1 MKPKF
6 AFAIS
11 LSLPFFIAYFF
22 ITYHHNNDNGFFKE
36 QENLDNDWFI
46 TQRSF
51 PREDIPFQV
60 LENAKSEMNTRFAN
74 KKTSGMWTLAG
85 PTNIGGR
92 ITSLIIHPTN
102 ENIFFAGSASGGVW
116 KTTDNG
122 NTWTNIFNEHFSIGA
137 LSFDP
142 TNPNCIYVGTGE
154 ANPAGV
160 ATYPGNGVWKT
171 TNGGETWANIGLE
184 STGHIGKIVVNPNY
198 PQEIFVAALGLYRG
212 KTQERGVFKSSNGG
226 ANWNRVL
233 FLNDTTGAT
242 DIVFHPMNS
251 SRMFAAMWTR
261 YRTPRY
267 SVISGV
273 ASGLF
278 LSTNGG
284 ENWTQVT
291 AGFPNNDEN
300 LGRISL
306 AISSSNPNTIFALVA
321 DGVNV
326 KGVYK
331 STNGGNDWHQVNDG
345 AEMFESQV
353 WYNNIIVVHPTNANV
368 VWLGMTSFYK
378 STNGGTSF
386 SDILSFDVHVDQHAM
401 EYAPSNPN
409 KIVLGND
416 GGIFVSTN
424 GGTSWNKSLNLPI
437 TQFYAGT
444 IDFQFSN
451 KLLGGTQDNG
461 TLRTS
466 NSTHSSWSEI
476 YGGDG
481 FYCLVDP
488 TDSNFVYAEYQN
500 GGLGFSTDGGNSF
513 EDGTNGIG
521 ANDRFNWSTP
531 IAMDLQHPKTLY
543 VGTQR
548 VYRTKDNMQNWTAIS
563 GDLTYGNGGRV
574 GTISTIDVSQTDSNV
589 IYVGTDDSRVW
600 VTTNGGTNWVNI
612 DDSLPNRWAT
622 RVSVDPESANIAY
635 VTLSGFN
642 VYDFG
647 GHIFRTTNF
656 GATWSNIGESLPDI
670 PINDVIVDEQNRSHL
685 YIATDLNV
693 MFTTNVGETWN
704 ILGENFPDVSV
715 HDLTLHSPT
724 RKLVAF
730 THGRSAFSYNII
742 MGAQE
747 ISNNIPSA
755 VSLSQN
761 YPNPFNPKTTIGFSM
776 LAISNVTLKVFD
788 ILGREMATLLNNETK
803 EAGKHEVEFDASAL
817 TSGMYVYRIFV
828 TQHGKLCNTETK
840 KFVVLK

>member
-1 MKPKF
+1 MKTKF
-6 AFAIS
+6 FFTLLI
-11 LSLPFFIAYFF
+11 SLPFFTSFIF
-22 ITYHHNNDNGFFKE
+22 ITQQKNNENEIFKE
-36 QENLDNDWFI
+36 RENLDNDWFM

-51 PREDIPFQV
+51 PREDIPLRV
-60 LENAKSEMNTRFAN
+60 LENAKSEMKTRFAIN
-74 KKTSGMWTLAG
+74 KSSGMWTLAG

-102 ENIFFAGSASGGVW
+102 ENIFYAGSASGGVW

-122 NTWTNIFNEHFSIGA
+122 NAWINIFNEHFSIGA
-137 LSFDP
+137 LAFEP
-142 TNPNCIYVGTGE
+142 FNPNIVYVGTGE

-160 ATYPGNGVWKT
+160 ATYPGNGIWKT
-171 TNGGETWANIGLE
+171 TNGGASWTNLGLE
-184 STGHIGKIVVNPNY
+184 NTGHIGKIVVNPDNVN
-198 PQEIFVAALGLYRG
+198 EIFVAALGLYRG

-226 ANWNRVL
+226 ATWNRVL
-233 FLNDTTGAT
+233 FLNDSTGAT

-267 SVISGV
+267 SIISGV
-273 ASGLF
+273 ASGLY
-278 LSTNGG
+278 LSINGG

-291 AGFPNNDEN
+291 SGFPNNDEN

-306 AISSSNPNTIFALVA
+306 ATSSSNPNTLFALVA
-321 DGVNV
+321 DGANV
-326 KGVYK
+326 KGIYK
-331 STNGGNDWHQVNDG
+331 SSNGGNDWLQTNDG

-353 WYNNIIVVHPTNANV
+353 WYNNLIVVHPTNANI

-378 STNGGTSF
+378 STNGGSTF
-386 SDILSFDVHVDQHAM
+386 SDVLPFDVHVDQHAM

-416 GGIFVSTN
+416 GGIFVSSN
-424 GGTSWNKSLNLPI
+424 GGTSWSKSFNLPI

-444 IDFQFSN
+444 IDFQFPN

-466 NSTHSSWSEI
+466 NSIHERWFEI

-488 TDSNFVYAEYQN
+488 TDSHYVYAEYQN
-500 GGLGFSTDGGNSF
+500 GGLGFSTDGGYSF
-513 EDGTNGIG
+513 EDGTNGIN

-531 IAMDLQHPKTLY
+531 FAMDLQHPKTLY

-548 VYRTKDNMQNWTAIS
+548 VYRTRNNMQNWTAIS
-563 GDLTYGNGGRV
+563 NDLTYGNGGRV

-600 VTTNGGTNWVNI
+600 VTTNGGTHWTNV
-612 DDSLPNRWAT
+612 DDSLPHRWVT
-622 RVSVDPESANIAY
+622 RVTVDPESANIAY

-647 GHIFRTTNF
+647 GHIFRTTDF
-656 GATWSNIGESLPDI
+656 GASWKTIGESLPDI
-670 PINDVIVDEQNRSHL
+670 PVNDIVVDPQNRSHL

-693 MFTTNVGETWN
+693 MFTTNGGATWN

-715 HDLTLHSPT
+715 HDVTLHSPS

-730 THGRSAFSYNII
+730 THGRSALVYNLITE
-742 MGAQE
+742 AQE
-747 ISNNIPSA
+747 VSKNIPSA
-755 VSLSQN
+755 FSLSQN
-761 YPNPFNPKTTIGFSM
+761 YPNPFNPKTAICFQLSAVSDVRLTIY
-776 LAISNVTLKVFD
+776 NV
-788 ILGREMATLLNNETK
+788 LGEELTTLLNNEK
-803 EAGKHEVEFDASAL
+803 REAGKHEIEFDASNVP
-817 TSGMYVYRIFV
+817 SGIYFYRLNV
-828 TQHGKLCNTETK
+828 TQDGLLRYGGTK
-840 KFVVLK
+840 KFVVVK